1 MISLSL
7 ADIARITGG
16 NLHGDP
22 DVPVNAPAAVDSRD
36 IAGGGLFVALAG
48 EHVDGHDF
56 VAQAMAAGA
65 AAVLASRP
73 VDAPAVIV
81 DDVLAALAALARET
95 TTRLKRDYGCI
106 IVGVTGSQGK
116 TSVKDLLAQVLAVAG
131 PTIAAKGSFNNELG
145 VPLTI
150 LAADELTKYLIV
162 EMGARGQGHID
173 RLCTIAQPDIGVV
186 LNVGT
191 AHVGEFGSTEHIAA
205 AKGELVA
212 ALGAAGTA
220 VLNADDP
227 AVAAMR
233 ERTTANVITFGASGD
248 VLLSDVRVDDGGC
261 PSFTLAYG
269 DDSVDVSLAVL
280 GYHQALNAAAVAAV
294 GVSVGM
300 SLGAICQALG
310 AARALSAMRMER
322 SITAD
327 GVIVINDAYN
337 ANPESMSA
345 ALRTL
350 GRLGQGHGTYAVLGE
365 MLELGETSA
374 DAHAAIGALAAR
386 LGITHVVVVGDG
398 AAPIEAGVRGARTP
412 TAVTRVADVAAAS
425 ELLKRL
431 LKPGDVALIK
441 ASRAGGLE
449 RVAAALLA

>member
-16 NLHGDP
+16 APHGDP
-22 DVPVNAPAAVDSRD
+22 DVRVKAPASVDSRD
-36 IAGGGLFVALAG
+36 IGEGGFFVALAG

-56 VAQAMAAGA
+56 VAQAIAAGA

-81 DDVLAALAALARET
+81 DDVLAAMAALARET
-95 TTRLKRDYGCI
+95 STRLKRDHGCQV
-106 IVGVTGSQGK
+106 VGVTGSQGK
-116 TSVKDLLAQVLAVAG
+116 TSVKDLIAQVLAGAG
-131 PTIAAKGSFNNELG
+131 PTVAAKGSFNNELG

-150 LAADELTKYLIV
+150 LAADERTKYLIV
-162 EMGARGQGHID
+162 EMGARGQSHID
-173 RLCTIAQPDIGVV
+173 RLCNIAQPDIGVV

-191 AHVGEFGSTEHIAA
+191 AHVGECGSTERIAA
-205 AKGELVA
+205 AKTELVA
-212 ALGAAGTA
+212 ALGASGTA
-220 VLNADDP
+220 VLNADDR

-233 ERTTANVITFGASGD
+233 EHTAANVITFGATGD
-248 VLLSDVRVDDGGC
+248 MQLSDVRVDDDGY

-269 DDSVDVSLAVL
+269 ADSVGVSLALL
-280 GYHQALNAAAVAAV
+280 GEHQALNAAAVAAV
-294 GVSVGM
+294 GVSLGM
-300 SLGAICQALG
+300 SLDAIGQGLG
-310 AARALSAMRMER
+310 AARTLSALRMER
-322 SITAD
+322 SVTAD

-350 GRLGQGHGTYAVLGE
+350 GGLGQGHSTYAVLGE
-365 MLELGETSA
+365 MLELGATSA
-374 DAHAAIGALAAR
+374 DAHTAIGAFAAH
-386 LGITHVVVVGDG
+386 LGITHVVVVGAG
-398 AAPIEAGVRGARTP
+398 AALIEAGVRGAENP
-412 TAVTRVADVAAAS
+412 TAVTRVADVAEAS

-441 ASRAGGLE
+441 ASRAVGLE